1 MQKLSY
7 EAGYIYSL
15 ALLISYTLLPG
26 QQHSLQDFL
35 EREPD
40 GLWTGLRL
48 S

>member
-7 EAGYIYSL
+7 AVGYIYSL
-15 ALLISYTLLPG
+15 ALLISYTFLPG
-26 QQHSLQDFL
+26 QQHSLQEFL

-40 GLWTGLRL
+40 GLWTSLRL